1 MFRKIGL
8 AALLG
13 AALASSAQEASAQD
27 ILGGALLGGAAG
39 AIIGGAAGHGRGA
52 GIGALIGAA
61 AGAVIAAEGQR
72 RRGSYY
78 SWRNGCYLQRGDG
91 YWVRV
96 SSRYCGAVE
105 VVPVAPAVY
114 GDPAVAACAR
124 RFRSY
129 DPVSQTYMGYDGL
142 RRRCP

>member
-1 MFRKIGL
+1 MFRKIAL
-8 AALLG
+8 SALLG
-13 AALASSAQEASAQD
+13 ASLLAPRQDAAAQD

-52 GIGALIGAA
+52 GIGAIIGAT
-61 AGAVIAAEGQR
+61 AGAAIAAEGQR

-78 SWRNGCYLQRGDG
+78 YWRSGCYLQRGDG

-96 SSRYCGAVE
+96 SPSYCGPVE
-105 VVPVAPAVY
+105 VVRPAPVY

-124 RFRSY
+124 RYRSY
-129 DPVSQTYMGYDGL
+129 DPVSQTFLGRDGI
-142 RRRCP
+142 RRSCP